1 MKKKEYIYIYIYIY
15 QSSCV
20 GGKIKDKNSSN
31 PIFVLRVCLDRTYFI
46 EIEN

>member
-1 MKKKEYIYIYIYIY
+1 MKKKEYIYIYIY
-15 QSSCV
+15 QSSWV
-20 GGKIKDKNSSN
+20 GGKIKDKSSSN